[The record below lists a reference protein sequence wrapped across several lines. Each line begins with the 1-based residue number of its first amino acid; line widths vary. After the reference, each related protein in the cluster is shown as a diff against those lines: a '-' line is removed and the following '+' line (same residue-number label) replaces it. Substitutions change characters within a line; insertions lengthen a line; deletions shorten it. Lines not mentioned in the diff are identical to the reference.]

1 MADTRERLLTTTAAL
16 FQRQGLNGTSM
27 KEITD
32 GADATTGSLYHF
44 FPGGKDEL
52 AAEVI
57 KTSGAG
63 YLELFQLVTAVA
75 TTSAQAMTMLFEGAA
90 ATLEQSDFV
99 DACPIFTV
107 AHEVASADETLRQAC
122 ESVFTSWTAT
132 ATAMFRAEGLRP
144 KFAAE
149 LATTVVAAI
158 GGAFILARTA
168 KNADLMRATGRNIA
182 ALVEQAVASAP
193 AKPKPIRAT

>member
-1 MADTRERLLTTTAAL
+1 MAETRERLLTTTAAL

-57 KTSGAG
+57 RTSGAG
-63 YLELFQLVTAVA
+63 YLELFEMVTAVA
-75 TTSAQAMTMLFEGAA
+75 TSSSMAITMLFEGAA

-107 AHEVASADETLRQAC
+107 AHEVASADESLRLAC
-122 ESVFTSWTAT
+122 DAVFKLWTARASLMFIADGLGLGEAEAL
-132 ATAMFRAEGLRP
+132 ATAVI
-144 KFAAE
+144 AA
-149 LATTVVAAI
+149 L

-168 KNADLMRATGRNIA
+168 KSVDLMRATGRHLA
-182 ALVEQAVASAP
+182 SLVEQAVTRP
-193 AKPKPIRAT
+193 TAKPKRR